1 MVSIIKETF
10 TGTDLSITNHEV
22 NGFSNS
28 FQDTRFFYKQASW
41 QGSYIK
47 NGLKVKQLAK

>member
-22 NGFSNS
+22 NSFSNS
-28 FQDTRFFYKQASW
+28 FQHTLSF
-41 QGSYIK
+41 
-47 NGLKVKQLAK
+47 LLATKLIRVLH